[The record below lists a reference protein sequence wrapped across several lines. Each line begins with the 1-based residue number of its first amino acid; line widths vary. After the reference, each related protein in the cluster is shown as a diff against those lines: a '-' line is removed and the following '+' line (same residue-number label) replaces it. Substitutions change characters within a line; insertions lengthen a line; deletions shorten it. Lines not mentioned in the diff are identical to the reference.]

1 MDFLIF
7 QNLPGDWS
15 LIIPYPNWMC
25 PISSRTSTFWSRLA
39 IAVFVDPENGE
50 IAMNFQRPEKSQRIS
65 ANLKSME
72 SDNFVS
78 NKIKKRQMKS
88 LQYYY
93 LNWIKYCKNYI
104 EIKFLRNS
112 LIMNFTFSSKGIHI
126 WKESEKDG
134 NYPESSG

>member
-1 MDFLIF
+1 M
-7 QNLPGDWS
+7 
-15 LIIPYPNWMC
+15 IPYPNWMC
-25 PISSRTSTFWSRLA
+25 SISSRTSTFWSRLA

-93 LNWIKYCKNYI
+93 LN
-104 EIKFLRNS
+104 
-112 LIMNFTFSSKGIHI
+112 
-126 WKESEKDG
+126 
-134 NYPESSG
+134 